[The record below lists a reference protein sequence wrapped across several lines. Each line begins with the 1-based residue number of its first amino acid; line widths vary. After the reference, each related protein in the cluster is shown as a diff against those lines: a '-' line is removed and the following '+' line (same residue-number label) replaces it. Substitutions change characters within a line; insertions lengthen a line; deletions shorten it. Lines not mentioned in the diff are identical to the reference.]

1 MKARLVL
8 AALAALVLAGCNSSG
23 STVQGYVEGTY
34 VYVSPDASGRI
45 VTRPATAGARV
56 AEGDVLFTLDDADQ
70 KQAVA
75 GAQARLAQAEAQLAN
90 LETGERQEELAVQ
103 QANVSAARTNLN
115 AANDDYTRQLSLLQ
129 RGVVAQSVVDDAKAK
144 RDAAQAATDAAEQQL
159 AVAQLPAR
167 QDEIDAAEKN
177 VAAMQADLAQAGIAL
192 TRRQV
197 KAPAA
202 GLIEETFFEP
212 GEMVGANQPAVS
224 LLPDANRKVRF
235 FVPERSLAS
244 VVLGE
249 QVGVSCD
256 GCPTGLKASVEFV
269 ASQAEFTPPII
280 YSKDSRDKLVFRVD
294 ARPIGDASVLK
305 VGQPLDIT
313 MGSAP

>member
-1 MKARLVL
+1 MNARFVL
-8 AALAALVLAGCNSSG
+8 AALATLALAGCGSSG
-23 STVQGYVEGTY
+23 SAVQGYVEGTY
-34 VYVSPDASGRI
+34 VYVSPDAGGRI
-45 VTRPATAGARV
+45 ATRAATAGARV

-75 GAQARLAQAEAQLAN
+75 GAEARLAQAQSQLAN
-90 LETGERQEELAVQ
+90 LKTGERQEELAVQ
-103 QANVSAARTNLN
+103 QANVSAARTNLKS
-115 AANDDYTRQLSLLQ
+115 ASDDYTRQLSLLQ
-129 RGVVAQSVVDDAKAK
+129 RGVVAQSVVDDARAK
-144 RDAAQAATDAAEQQL
+144 RDAAQAAADAAEQQL

-177 VAAMQADLAQAGIAL
+177 VAAMQADLAQAEIAL
-192 TRRQV
+192 GRRQV

-202 GLIEETFFEP
+202 GLVEETFFEP
-212 GEMVGANQPAVS
+212 GEMVSASQPVVS

-244 VVLGE
+244 VAIGQ

-256 GCPTGLKASVEFV
+256 GCAAGLKATVEFV

-294 ARPIGDASVLK
+294 ARPDADATALK
-305 VGQPLDIT
+305 IGQPLDIT
-313 MGSAP
+313 LGPAP